1 MELKEM
7 KILIMG
13 LGVTGESAAKTL
25 KGKTAGLFVFEDKPM
40 EAVIAELSSKNLQY
54 LEAREGE
61 PEKILDGIDLI
72 VKSPGI
78 PPSHTLLLEANR
90 KCIPVYSDI
99 ELAYRLYPNRVIVAI
114 TGTNGKTTSSILAG
128 EIFSEAGFRT
138 KVVGNIGVGI
148 LQGMSDSAEG
158 DVFVVEAS
166 SFQLENTEG
175 FKPRAAAITNI
186 TPDHLDWH
194 GGLEQYINA
203 KYKIFH
209 NQDSGDYLVLNYE
222 DPVLRQLEGGL
233 KPRTIW
239 FSSKHKLNS
248 GVWTE
253 DGWIKARVGEYV
265 ENILPTS
272 EIGIPGVHNVE
283 NILTVVALSLGL
295 GVDKTVIRR
304 VVKSFSGVAHRIE
317 QVGSIKGAKY
327 FNDSKGT
334 NPDSSIKA
342 LNALDSPIILI
353 AGGYDKG
360 SDFEEL
366 LKAYASKGKAL
377 ILLGETSNKLA
388 AAASELE
395 IAPVFLASD
404 MESAVSKA
412 YELSEEGDNILLS
425 PACASWD
432 MYKNYEERGDHFRE
446 LVRKL
451 ME

>member
-1 MELKEM
+1 M
-7 KILIMG
+7 
-13 LGVTGESAAKTL
+13 
-25 KGKTAGLFVFEDKPM
+25 
-40 EAVIAELSSKNLQY
+40 
-54 LEAREGE
+54 
-61 PEKILDGIDLI
+61 
-72 VKSPGI
+72 
-78 PPSHTLLLEANR
+78 
-90 KCIPVYSDI
+90 
-99 ELAYRLYPNRVIVAI
+99 
-114 TGTNGKTTSSILAG
+114 
-128 EIFSEAGFRT
+128 
-138 KVVGNIGVGI
+138 
-148 LQGMSDSAEG
+148 
-158 DVFVVEAS
+158 
-166 SFQLENTEG
+166 
-175 FKPRAAAITNI
+175 
-186 TPDHLDWH
+186 
-194 GGLEQYINA
+194 
-203 KYKIFH
+203 
-209 NQDSGDYLVLNYE
+209 
-222 DPVLRQLEGGL
+222 EGGL

-239 FSSKHKLNS
+239 FSSKHKLDS

-366 LKAYASKGKAL
+366 LKVYASKGKAL
-377 ILLGETSNKLA
+377 ILLGATSNKLA